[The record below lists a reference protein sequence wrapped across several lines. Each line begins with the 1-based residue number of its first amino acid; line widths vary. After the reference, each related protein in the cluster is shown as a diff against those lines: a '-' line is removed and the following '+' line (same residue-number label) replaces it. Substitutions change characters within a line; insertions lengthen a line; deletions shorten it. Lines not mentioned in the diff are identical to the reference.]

1 MYIFKTLGDLPITL
15 NDEIEKMLKERGALR
30 VGFATLE
37 TMAGGPLGADITYL
51 LPEAQSAIGFA
62 ISLNIDLIRPF
73 LGKENPNARA
83 DHEKDNIDKNI
94 RAWDIAKDVR
104 DFLRQ
109 KGYKA
114 MSVIPNNKYRED
126 VPGWQV
132 SLPPELSLRYL
143 AARSGVGSFGWN
155 GSIGIKD
162 IGTPIILGGIVT
174 SAKLEPTDPLPP
186 EESFCNECKLCTKV
200 CGFEMFSDK
209 EETFVTLGGQTF
221 SYSKRIN
228 KLRCALVC
236 GGSSGLHKSGEFSTW
251 SPGRY
256 DYPEDDYEVNR
267 LMTLAMTHL
276 KKRPIIKDHSK
287 GYNAASFGGMGK
299 VQLTCGNCNI
309 ICWGDP
315 AETAKNYKILKNS
328 GCVIQKE
335 DGELLVFPTEK
346 AKEEFEKMDP
356 KHKRLYYKDYKKNIR
371 KKTQIRQL
379 MP

>member
-1 MYIFKTLGDLPITL
+1 M
-15 NDEIEKMLKERGALR
+15 NDEIEKMLIEHGALK
-30 VGFATLE
+30 VGFVTLE
-37 TMAGGPLGADITYL
+37 TMAGGPPGADITYL
-51 LPEAQSAIGFA
+51 LPEAQSAVSFA
-62 ISLNIDLIRPF
+62 IPLNKELIRPF
-73 LGKENPNARA
+73 LAKELPNGRA
-83 DHEKDNIDKNI
+83 DHEQDNIDTNI
-94 RAWDIAKDVR
+94 KAWIIAKDIR
-104 DFLRQ
+104 DFLRE

-126 VPGWQV
+126 VPGWQA

-155 GSIGIKD
+155 GSIGIKG

-200 CGFEMFSDK
+200 CGFEMFSD
-209 EETFVTLGGQTF
+209 EEKTSVTLGGYTF
-221 SYSKRIN
+221 SYSKRLN
-228 KLRCALVC
+228 KLRCELVC
-236 GGSSGLHKSGEFSTW
+236 GGCSGLHKSGKFSTW

-256 DYPEDDYEVNR
+256 DYPEDNREVTR
-267 LMTLAMTHL
+267 LITLAMTHM
-276 KKRPIIKDHSK
+276 KKRPKIHDHSK
-287 GYNAASFGGMGK
+287 GYAPSSFGGMGT

-309 ICWGDP
+309 LCWGDSV
-315 AETAKNYKILKNS
+315 ETAKNYKILKNA

-335 DGELLVFPTEK
+335 NGEIAVFPPEK

-356 KHKRLYYKDYKKNIR
+356 KHQRLYYKDYKRRMR
-371 KKTQIRQL
+371 KKDVTTHL

>member
-1 MYIFKTLGDLPITL
+1 MFITL
-15 NDEIEKMLKERGALR
+15 NDEIEIMLKERGALR

-37 TMAGGPLGADITYL
+37 TMAGGPPGADITYL

-62 ISLNIDLIRPF
+62 ILLNKDLIRPF
-73 LGKENPNARA
+73 LAKELPNGRA
-83 DHEKDNIDKNI
+83 DHENDNINKNI
-94 RAWDIAKDVR
+94 RAWEIAKDVR

-126 VPGWQV
+126 VPGWQA

-155 GSIGIKD
+155 GSIGIKS

-174 SAKLEPTDPLPP
+174 SAKLELTDPLPP
-186 EESFCNECKLCTKV
+186 EESFCDECKLCTRV
-200 CGFEMFSDK
+200 CDFQMFSDK
-209 EETFVTLGGQTF
+209 EETLVTLGGYTF

-228 KLRCALVC
+228 KLRCVLVC
-236 GGSSGLHKSGEFSTW
+236 GGCAGLHKSGQFSTW

-267 LMTLAMTHL
+267 LMSLAMTHQ
-276 KKRPIIKDHSK
+276 KKRPEIQDYSK
-287 GYNAASFGGMGK
+287 GYNPSSFGGMGK

-309 ICWGDP
+309 LCWGDKV
-315 AETAKNYKILKNS
+315 ETAKNYKILKNS

-335 DGELLVFPTEK
+335 NGEILVFPPEK
-346 AKEEFEKMDP
+346 AKEEFGKMDP
-356 KHKRLYYKDYKKNIR
+356 KHQRLYYKDYRKNIR
-371 KKTQIRQL
+371 RKAEISQT